1 MKESILPPAALS
13 ENHRRSIST
22 TLQLVDKA
30 LCEWE
35 RWEKGDVPSA
45 AMYQQ
50 QDTLSLAQ
58 KRELRGKIAEVRQ
71 LIVRLRDDLQ
81 LKPSRPATSQLIVG
95 QATVLWEMLA
105 DLESRSLQ
113 GYGNVPEELAR
124 YLDPIGKQL
133 AEEMNEM
140 SQLFSQP
147 VSSTITS
154 R

>member
-22 TLQLVDKA
+22 TLHLVDKA

-35 RWEKGDVPSA
+35 RWEKGDVPSG

-50 QDTLSLAQ
+50 QDTLSRTQ
-58 KRELRGKIAEVRQ
+58 KRELHGKIAEVRQ
-71 LIVRLRDDLQ
+71 LIVCLRDDLQ
-81 LKPSRPATSQLIVG
+81 LKPSKPATSQLIVG

-124 YLDPIGKQL
+124 YLDPIGRQL
-133 AEEMNEM
+133 TEEMNEI

-147 VSSTITS
+147 ISNEITS
-154 R
+154 C